1 MVDSTQENSLSYNEN
16 VELIGDIIEI
26 SLHSILQ
33 IRQVYPQFT
42 FERKQKWGAIVYK
55 SRVAVVQSYI
65 AELIRCVKVELH
77 EDNVENVIILIKN
90 TQDVPI
96 ERFIF
101 NISNVVAGEI
111 PENLKDE
118 EFVGGLKKSEI
129 GNYARSILVR
139 LSSLDALLEPISEQ
153 EDLTF
158 AVLLEMKDDITQ
170 DNKAWMATANTPS
183 GSEIIPIRG
192 LDTGIINVKLLC
204 QELH

>member
-139 LSSLDALLEPISEQ
+139 LSSLDAMLEPISEQ